1 MPGIERVKGAVQG
14 RHAKHS
20 ALIVE
25 ARREAGDETERLGL
39 ITERQA
45 RQSERFKNS
54 LGRLEQAATGVG
66 TSITSLLIPK
76 IQPLIDGLTRFLVDE
91 RPFHIVRVDEALT
104 EFDEVVSSSRDRIE
118 GLARRLQSW
127 YRTLAAA
134 ALWIDGV
141 VKAVQGWIEETGLR
155 IALGLATAVIARGFL
170 FAIVALFRPIA
181 QLGRA
186 VGVGEAVRQRKRAGR
201 PVEPDLLA
209 HISPLGWGHIL
220 LTGEYR
226 WPKRR

>member
-141 VKAVQGWIEETGLR
+141 V
-155 IALGLATAVIARGFL
+155 
-170 FAIVALFRPIA
+170 
-181 QLGRA
+181 
-186 VGVGEAVRQRKRAGR
+186 
-201 PVEPDLLA
+201 
-209 HISPLGWGHIL
+209 
-220 LTGEYR
+220 
-226 WPKRR
+226 